1 MSAEGSVVRL
11 TALSGRTTCALA
23 AAVRSPHSH
32 QADSMRPTAS
42 QLRAPGWSSVDRRAV
57 RISRP
62 HAHTVCVR
70 RTQLRPGG
78 HNLHSFGLRVVQLCP
93 HRRCPQ
99 QAAVSA
105 GRCVRTAAA
114 ALMRTQLRLR
124 RCTMHCAAAAA
135 AQLCRP
141 QSGAISKG
149 TTTYAIVHCLNITS
163 VIQLP
168 KEIPGRS

>member
-11 TALSGRTTCALA
+11 TARSGRTTCALA

-42 QLRAPGWSSVDRRAV
+42 QLRALGWSSVDRRVV
-57 RISRP
+57 RISCP

-70 RTQLRPGG
+70 RTQARPGG

-93 HRRCPQ
+93 QHRRCPH
-99 QAAVSA
+99 
-105 GRCVRTAAA
+105 RCVRTAAA

-149 TTTYAIVHCLNITS
+149 TTTYAIVHCLNIISAFTS
-163 VIQLP
+163 PQ
-168 KEIPGRS
+168 KKSW